1 MKTELAKLIKEDG
14 QPIRAIHNYLIDVME
29 DVKGLKFDTH
39 QDTDYEM
46 NEEQFNNCMISAT
59 SLLTGKYNINDDV
72 TDFRVG
78 DIIEHSR
85 FGQGEIVEINDLGG
99 TIKADINFKKVGLKK
114 LMLNIGFSI
123 KKIC

>member
-14 QPIRAIHNYLIDVME
+14 QPIRAIHNYLIETME
-29 DVKGLKFDTH
+29 DVKGSRFDTH

-46 NEEQFNNCMISAT
+46 NEEHFNNCIASALR
-59 SLLTGKYNINDDV
+59 LLTGKFNVDDDV
-72 TDFRVG
+72 TTFKVG

-85 FGQGEIVEINDLGG
+85 FGQGEIVKIYDLVDS
-99 TIKADINFKKVGLKK
+99 IADVKFKKVGLKK

-123 KKIC
+123 KKIN

>member
-39 QDTDYEM
+39 QDVDYEM
-46 NEEQFNNCMISAT
+46 NEEQFNNCVISAT
-59 SLLTGKYNINDDV
+59 RLLTGKFNINDDV
-72 TDFRVG
+72 TDFKVG

-85 FGQGEIVEINDLGG
+85 FGQGEIVKINDFGN
-99 TIKADINFKKVGLKK
+99 TADIKFKEVGLKK
-114 LMLNIGFSI
+114 LMLKSGFSI
-123 KKIC
+123 KKIN

>member
-14 QPIRAIHNYLIDVME
+14 QPIRAIHNYLIETME
-29 DVKGLKFDTH
+29 DVKGSRFDTH

-46 NEEQFNNCMISAT
+46 NEEHFNNCIASALR
-59 SLLTGKYNINDDV
+59 LLTGKFNVDDDV
-72 TDFRVG
+72 TTFKVG

-85 FGQGEIVEINDLGG
+85 FGQGEIVKIYDLGDSR
-99 TIKADINFKKVGLKK
+99 ADVKFKKVGLKK

-123 KKIC
+123 KKIN